1 MKKYG
6 MCRAHLNL
14 GNLTPGETADLWLD
28 INVPKKSGSE
38 NKGRDRKR
46 DKVLGFFMGA
56 KGNQEKDVE
65 NCQVHIQVSTYYNYY
80 YYNHHYY
87 NKSYYYDYCN
97 KYRFYLFFNDY
108 SSYNHY

>member
-1 MKKYG
+1 MELMKKYG
-6 MCRAHLNL
+6 MCRAHFNL

-38 NKGRDRKR
+38 NKGRERKR

-65 NCQVHIQVSTYYNYY
+65 NCQVHIQASNY
-80 YYNHHYY
+80 HYVA
-87 NKSYYYDYCN
+87 DQFC
-97 KYRFYLFFNDY
+97 
-108 SSYNHY
+108 